1 MCNMMDITD
10 YVLPRSVSE
19 FELVGLREVYIKKEV
34 KEIQDVDSHIKR
46 DSKQDEIV
54 VSTQIQIDPFWKH
67 LASEGKSCDD
77 FILSVLGETFH
88 EPILEKGITKN
99 NGQRVL
105 TTQSCI
111 RISPEK
117 PHEKNVSVPTAIGRY
132 RLRSHYRQ
140 NNFYDD
146 SAPEEYAPKIEIWKE
161 VVGEPLFRPP
171 DGWDDLGAGGAE
183 VQGRWAWGKEAK
195 SDIEEGVAKRVNF
208 KDAQNKLLL
217 LVKLILLV
225 SFMWLGTLTLIC
237 CGTNMPLVIGRY
249 LFEILHVPDQYI
261 HDPAAFAVGVTI
273 LYPAMKSLWPILTEK
288 GGLGGLRKFLRWVT
302 SFRTPYSAEKTRDVW
317 MTSILWVI
325 VIPLTVGVLFNLFTV
340 ADQKWWSSIS
350 FSYSFQELSEIWHV
364 GFILFHCWA
373 AICYTGVFT
382 KDFWMRFRGALEANE
397 NAQNA
402 AGAANGAAN
411 NAANGA
417 GNFDENNQNDGVGI
431 APNNHHLQ
439 WQGENGKIGQFLSVI
454 IPVFSNWE
462 WDKVD
467 RDILLDEVL
476 LPITK
481 QLLMTLFSPVVILFI
496 SVQLQRLCLGLRS
509 NGLDQSCKFLYDGF
523 C

>member
-1 MCNMMDITD
+1 
-10 YVLPRSVSE
+10 
-19 FELVGLREVYIKKEV
+19 
-34 KEIQDVDSHIKR
+34 
-46 DSKQDEIV
+46 
-54 VSTQIQIDPFWKH
+54 
-67 LASEGKSCDD
+67 
-77 FILSVLGETFH
+77 
-88 EPILEKGITKN
+88 
-99 NGQRVL
+99 
-105 TTQSCI
+105 
-111 RISPEK
+111 
-117 PHEKNVSVPTAIGRY
+117 
-132 RLRSHYRQ
+132 
-140 NNFYDD
+140 
-146 SAPEEYAPKIEIWKE
+146 
-161 VVGEPLFRPP
+161 
-171 DGWDDLGAGGAE
+171 
-183 VQGRWAWGKEAK
+183 
-195 SDIEEGVAKRVNF
+195 
-208 KDAQNKLLL
+208 
-217 LVKLILLV
+217 
-225 SFMWLGTLTLIC
+225 
-237 CGTNMPLVIGRY
+237 
-249 LFEILHVPDQYI
+249 
-261 HDPAAFAVGVTI
+261 
-273 LYPAMKSLWPILTEK
+273 
-288 GGLGGLRKFLRWVT
+288 
-302 SFRTPYSAEKTRDVW
+302 
-317 MTSILWVI
+317 
-325 VIPLTVGVLFNLFTV
+325 VLFNLFTV

-496 SVQLQRLCLGLRS
+496 SVQLQRLCLGLRP
-509 NGLDQSCKFLYDGF
+509 NGLDQSFAGNGSTNMILFRLLSIFMILIQIGSVFKAPLKKWLQVAHMTARDDRYLVGETLLNYQR
-523 C
+523 